1 MTATVR
7 GALYLGK
14 VWLLVAFIRLGLWAM
29 PFVVIRRLARR
40 WGRHTSHDGP
50 AGRRRPEAL
59 VRAVRRVGRFV
70 PRASCLTQ
78 ALAAE
83 VLLGRAGHAPR
94 LRIGLRRED
103 SGALS
108 AHAWVENGGE
118 VVFGD
123 REVERFTPLPALER
137 P

>member
-1 MTATVR
+1 MTVTLR
-7 GALYLGK
+7 RSLYLGK
-14 VWLLVAFIRLGLWAM
+14 VWLLVAGVRLGLWVA
-29 PFVVIRRLARR
+29 PCPVVRRLAHR
-40 WGRHTSHDGP
+40 WGRRTSHRSPHGQAP
-50 AGRRRPEAL
+50 PEAL
-59 VRAVRRVGRFV
+59 VRAVRRVGRLV

-83 VLLGRAGHAPR
+83 VLLGRAGHTPR

-108 AHAWVENGGE
+108 AHAWVENGGD
-118 VVFGD
+118 VVLGD
-123 REVERFTPLPALER
+123 REVECFTPLPALER

>member
-7 GALYLGK
+7 RSLYLGK
-14 VWLLVAFIRLGLWAM
+14 VWLLVACIRLGLWVM
-29 PFVVIRRLARR
+29 PFAVVRRLVSR
-40 WGRHTSHDGP
+40 WGRRT
-50 AGRRRPEAL
+50 ARRRRPGQRHPEAL

-83 VLLGRAGHAPR
+83 VLLSRAGHTPR
-94 LRIGLRRED
+94 LRIGLRHDEA
-103 SGALS
+103 GALR

-118 VVFGD
+118 VVLGD